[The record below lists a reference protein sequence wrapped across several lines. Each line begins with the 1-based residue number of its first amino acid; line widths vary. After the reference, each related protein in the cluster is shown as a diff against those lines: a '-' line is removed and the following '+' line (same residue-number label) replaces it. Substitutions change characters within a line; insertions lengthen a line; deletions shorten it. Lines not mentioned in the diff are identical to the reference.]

1 MRTWHKVLPMK
12 YAHENMGI
20 YNGAWSSQMD
30 RYWESNDGFHV
41 SSRQI
46 RTPWGVVEHAV
57 IGRMAMQGGDIPWAV
72 KQQIKEELFGIRAN
86 AIEVFPDRKR
96 LIDVMDEYHLWILPK
111 DFQIPFGIH
120 PTRDPQCPAVERGY
134 DFTLEESKAWI
145 EIEERKAIH
154 GESISLDHLIE
165 AVNV

>member
-57 IGRMAMQGGDIPWAV
+57 IGRMAM
-72 KQQIKEELFGIRAN
+72 
-86 AIEVFPDRKR
+86 
-96 LIDVMDEYHLWILPK
+96 
-111 DFQIPFGIH
+111 
-120 PTRDPQCPAVERGY
+120 
-134 DFTLEESKAWI
+134 
-145 EIEERKAIH
+145 
-154 GESISLDHLIE
+154 
-165 AVNV
+165 